1 MLGPVSDERDML
13 LEVNDL
19 VKDYPIGG
27 SGFGNRNLR
36 AVDKVGFA
44 VKPGETL
51 AFVGESGS
59 GKSTIGRCL
68 LNLTETTAGEIK
80 FRGNLIQN
88 LPEKH
93 FRAYRKELQIV
104 FQSPIG
110 SFNPRMKVGDALLEP
125 MQLRDDLEKS
135 QYLGEAKRLME
146 QVGLEELFLERYPN
160 QMSGGQLQ
168 RVGVARALAS
178 QPELIFLDE
187 PTSNLDLSIRGQIIN
202 LLLDQQEKLGL
213 SYVLVTHDL
222 RVVQFMADR
231 VAVLYLG
238 QCVEM
243 ASSKAIFTQ
252 TLHPYTRG
260 LFAAIMIGDDDKFR
274 EKRRS
279 FQLRGE
285 VLRLEPNYEGCRLI
299 RRCPFSVKSC
309 EQRQELR
316 EIKPGHWSRCSRV
329 EEIEHELS
337 ALGSVPL

>member
-1 MLGPVSDERDML
+1 MLGSRSQERHKL
-13 LEVNDL
+13 LEVKDL
-19 VKDYPIGG
+19 VKDYPLGG
-27 SGFGNRNLR
+27 SGLSSRSLR
-36 AVDKVGFA
+36 AVDKVAF
-44 VKPGETL
+44 VVNPGETL

-59 GKSTIGRCL
+59 GKSTIGRCIL
-68 LNLTETTAGEIK
+68 KLTETTSGEIK
-80 FRGNLIQN
+80 LQGKQIHNLT
-88 LPEKH
+88 ERH
-93 FRAYRKELQIV
+93 FRAYRKSLQIV

-110 SFNPRMKVGDALLEP
+110 SFNPRMKVRDALMEP
-125 MQLRDDLEKS
+125 LQLRDDLAKS
-135 QYLGEAKRLME
+135 EYLDEAKRLMG
-146 QVGLEELFLERYPN
+146 QVGLEERFLERYPN

-168 RVGVARALAS
+168 RVGVARALAPR
-178 QPELIFLDE
+178 PELIFLDE

-213 SYVLVTHDL
+213 SYILVTHDL

-243 ASSKAIFTQ
+243 ASSEAIFAQ

-260 LFAAIMIGDDDKFR
+260 LFAAIMLGEENGDR
-274 EKRRS
+274 KRRRS
-279 FQLRGE
+279 VQLKGE
-285 VLRLEPNYEGCRLI
+285 VLRLDANYEGCRLI

-309 EQRQELR
+309 EQIQELR

-337 ALGSVPL
+337 ASATVPL